1 MPSKKYYTDLEK
13 EKIYAVEELKESI
26 MALERDVTR
35 IHQNLKRIAREIYY
49 LYDAMTP
56 EEIEESSES
65 SSPEEMVEEIVVSK
79 EKKDKFYKPK
89 KAKRSQRID

>member
-1 MPSKKYYTDLEK
+1 MPSKKYRTYYSEK

-35 IHQNLKRIAREIYY
+35 IHQNLKRIAREIYC

-56 EEIEESSES
+56 EEIEEFE
-65 SSPEEMVEEIVVSK
+65 
-79 EKKDKFYKPK
+79 DN
-89 KAKRSQRID
+89 A

>member
-26 MALERDVTR
+26 MTLERDVTR

-56 EEIEESSES
+56 EEIEEFEES
-65 SSPEEMVEEIVVSK
+65 DSDYAPC
-79 EKKDKFYKPK
+79 
-89 KAKRSQRID
+89 KARG